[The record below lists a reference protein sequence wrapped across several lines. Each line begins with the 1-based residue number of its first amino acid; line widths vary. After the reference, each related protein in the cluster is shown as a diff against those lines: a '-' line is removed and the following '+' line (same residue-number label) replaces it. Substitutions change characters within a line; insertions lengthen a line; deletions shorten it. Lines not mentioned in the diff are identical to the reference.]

1 MPQRRRVVARARR
14 VIAVLQRSA
23 RVPDLLTPGFENVS
37 TPGGSAPRSARA
49 ADPVEHPGA
58 PLTLEGDGIVVEL
71 AAREIRT
78 VLVRFAAQLT

>member
-1 MPQRRRVVARARR
+1 MVTAKPGEDDGWVALRVQNLSNSPATA
-14 VIAVLQRSA
+14 
-23 RVPDLLTPGFENVS
+23 TVS
-37 TPGGSAPRSARA
+37 FTTAPRSARA